1 MPLQAAPRTEKLDL
15 RLTQTAKRI
24 LQTAAAACARSV
36 SEFVIESAL
45 ARAAETLPDRT
56 HFGLEAEQWQAFQSA
71 LDAPAEPIPLLKELL
86 MEPSVFEHPHI
97 Q

>member
-1 MPLQAAPRTEKLDL
+1 MAKTAPRTQKLDL
-15 RLTQTAKRI
+15 RLTPGAKRT
-24 LQTAAAACARSV
+24 LQLAAVATSRSV

-56 HFGLEAEQWQAFQSA
+56 RFGLDAEQWQAFQDA
-71 LDAPAEPIPLLKELL
+71 LDAPAKPVAELKALLT
-86 MEPSVFEHPHI
+86 EPSVFEQPLS